1 MICSDHELLAAHLAG
16 DERAFPELVERQ
28 RGRLWTIARGALN
41 SPEDAA
47 EAVQDALVRAH
58 QGAARFRG
66 ESSVATWLVRILVN
80 VCMDRRR
87 HNRVRAVTPIPME
100 RFEELP
106 SPRDPIGEV
115 ETRMDVW
122 AAMDELPPEQ
132 RLPIIMVE
140 IDGYSVGGAA
150 RILGVPVGT
159 VKSRCSRG
167 RARLHALLV
176 EVPEVVR

>member
-1 MICSDHELLAAHLAG
+1 MICSDRELLAAHLAG

-28 RGRLWTIARGALN
+28 RGRLWTIARGALD

-66 ESSVATWLVRILVN
+66 ESSVTTWLVRILIN
-80 VCMDRRR
+80 VCMDRHRR
-87 HNRVRAVTPIPME
+87 NRVRRAIPIPME
-100 RFEELP
+100 RLEQLP
-106 SPRDPIGEV
+106 SRRDPIGDV
-115 ETRMDVW
+115 ETSMDVW

-140 IDGYSVGGAA
+140 MDGYSMGEAA
-150 RILGVPVGT
+150 RVLGVPVGT

-167 RARLHALLV
+167 RARLHSLLAD
-176 EVPEVVR
+176 VPEVVR

>member
-1 MICSDHELLAAHLAG
+1 MTCSDRDLLASHMAG
-16 DERAFPELVERQ
+16 DQRAFPELVERQ
-28 RGRLWTIARGALN
+28 RGRLWTIARGALD

-66 ESSVATWLVRILVN
+66 ESTVATWLVRILIN

-87 HNRVRAVTPIPME
+87 HNRVRAAIPMAME
-100 RFEELP
+100 RLEELP
-106 SPRDPIGEV
+106 SPRDPIGDA
-115 ETRMDVW
+115 ETSMDVW
-122 AAMDELPPEQ
+122 AAMDALPPEQ

-140 IDGYSVGGAA
+140 MNGYSMGEAA
-150 RILGVPVGT
+150 QVLGIPVGT

-167 RARLHALLV
+167 RARLHSLLA

>member
-1 MICSDHELLAAHLAG
+1 MTCSDRELLAAHLAG

-28 RGRLWTIARGALN
+28 RGRLWTIARGALDN
-41 SPEDAA
+41 PEDAA

-66 ESSVATWLVRILVN
+66 ESAVATWLVRILIN

-87 HNRVRAVTPIPME
+87 HNRVRPATPMPME
-100 RFEELP
+100 RLEELP
-106 SPRDPIGEV
+106 GPHDPIGEV

-140 IDGYSVGGAA
+140 MDGYSVGEAA
-150 RILGVPVGT
+150 RLLGVPVGT
-159 VKSRCSRG
+159 IKSRCSRG
-167 RARLHALLV
+167 RARLHSLLID
-176 EVPEVVR
+176 VPEAVR